1 LTAATT
7 SHTTIQLGWVDTSA
21 EESGFDL
28 ERSSDDG
35 INFTQIASLPAN
47 TTSYLDD
54 NLLADTLYS
63 YRANAWNSAGNS
75 GAQQFTL
82 PSSLSGPV
90 YVRVK
95 DNQRVAGDT
104 SSHSAQIDHLLI
116 RSDNGSGTV
125 PPPNPPPA
133 QAIDLSASG
142 YKVKGRQAVSLTWS
156 GTEVAQIGIY
166 RDGAPL
172 VGPVPN
178 TGSYTDNINSK
189 GGGSY
194 VYEVCEAGTSTC
206 SNVASVIF

>member
-1 LTAATT
+1 VYLEHKWSFQVQPGDFIVLYADVQTTTTADSFTFAYSTDNVVYLNMFT
-7 SHTTIQLGWVDTSA
+7 VD
-21 EESGFDL
+21 
-28 ERSSDDG
+28 
-35 INFTQIASLPAN
+35 
-47 TTSYLDD
+47 
-54 NLLADTLYS
+54 
-63 YRANAWNSAGNS
+63 AGNS

-104 SSHSAQIDHLLI
+104 SSHSVQIDHLLI

-142 YKVKGRQAVSLTWS
+142 YKVKGRQAVSLNWS
-156 GTEVAQIGIY
+156 GTEVAEIDIY
-166 RDGAPL
+166 RDGSPL
-172 VGPVPN
+172 VDSAPN

-194 VYEVCEAGTSTC
+194 IYEVCEAGTSTC
-206 SNVASVIF
+206 SNIASVIF

>member
-1 LTAATT
+1 L
-7 SHTTIQLGWVDTSA
+7 QPWY
-21 EESGFDL
+21 
-28 ERSSDDG
+28 
-35 INFTQIASLPAN
+35 
-47 TTSYLDD
+47 TSYPWAPT
-54 NLLADTLYS
+54 LAEAL
-63 YRANAWNSAGNS
+63 RRPNIK
-75 GAQQFTL
+75 
-82 PSSLSGPV
+82 
-90 YVRVK
+90 RK
-95 DNQRVAGDT
+95 
-104 SSHSAQIDHLLI
+104 
-116 RSDNGSGTV
+116 SGTSIDWLLTKIGQKLRT
-125 PPPNPPPA
+125 PTYWQMGSISPGLSDGCPESPPA